1 MLGFW
6 LNGRF
11 TFSGDEH
18 HMGRKPLARFVLMWL
33 TTTVVSTW
41 AMGSIDDWFGLQWA
55 WIAKPAVEL
64 ALGAIG
70 SLLPPARSSFARV
83 LEVVQLMTLILGC
96 FFLIQH
102 AFFVLEAA

>member
-1 MLGFW
+1 MRSSTTLGLISAVLFATA
-6 LNGRF
+6 LLLVVIGHKAYLEGCVCIVNSILRASIAFG
-11 TFSGDEH
+11 SG
-18 HMGRKPLARFVLMWL
+18 V
-33 TTTVVSTW
+33 
-41 AMGSIDDWFGLQWA
+41 
-55 WIAKPAVEL
+55 